1 MLDFIMKPKVD
12 FAFKEIMMDEKAR
25 TGFLAAVLHINP
37 EDIKE
42 TRILNTNL
50 RKLHEDDKLGI
61 LDVRVLLNNDMEI
74 DAEIQ
79 LSELEVWPDRSLFY
93 TSKMF
98 TEQIGKGQKYDVF
111 KKCVNISILGF
122 KLFKEEK
129 DFYSCF
135 HIREDTRNF
144 IYTDKMEFHVIELPK
159 LPEEI
164 RENSSDLEL
173 WAKFINAEGKE
184 ELDMIAKKNVYIKSA
199 YDRLQ
204 VISQDKQKRL
214 EYEARQ
220 KALFDYNQFMYEAER
235 RGEKKGRQ
243 EGKEEGRQE
252 GRQEE
257 KLAVAKNLIALGLP
271 TDVIVKGT
279 GLSAGIIDT
288 MR

>member
-1 MLDFIMKPKVD
+1 MSDFLMKPRVD

-42 TRILNTNL
+42 TQILDTNL

-61 LDVRVLLNNDMEI
+61 LDMRLLLNNNTEI
-74 DAEIQ
+74 DTEIQ
-79 LSELEVWPDRSLFY
+79 LSELKVWPDRSLFY

-98 TEQIGKGQKYDVF
+98 TEQIEKGQKYDVF

-122 KLFKEEK
+122 KLFKNEP

-135 HIREDTRNF
+135 HIREDTRGF

-159 LPEEI
+159 LPKELK
-164 RENSSDLEL
+164 ENCNSLEL
-173 WAKFINAEGKE
+173 WAKFINAEKKE
-184 ELDMIAKKNVYIKSA
+184 ELDMIAKQNVYIQSA

-204 VISQDKQKRL
+204 VISQDKQKRM

-220 KALFDYNQFMYEAER
+220 KALFDYNQFMYEAEQ
-235 RGEKKGRQ
+235 RGR
-243 EGKEEGRQE
+243 EEGRE
-252 GRQEE
+252 EE
-257 KLAVAKNLIALGLP
+257 KLAIAKNFIALGLP
-271 TDVIVKGT
+271 TDTIVQGT
-279 GLSAGIIDT
+279 GLSAKTIEK
-288 MR
+288 MRKQ

>member
-1 MLDFIMKPKVD
+1 MSDFLMKPRVD

-42 TRILNTNL
+42 TQILDTNL

-61 LDVRVLLNNDMEI
+61 LDMRVLLNNNTEI
-74 DAEIQ
+74 DTEIQ
-79 LSELEVWPDRSLFY
+79 LSELKVWPDRSLFY

-98 TEQIGKGQKYDVF
+98 TEQIEKGQKYDVF

-122 KLFKEEK
+122 KLFKNEP

-135 HIREDTRNF
+135 HIREDTRGF

-159 LPEEI
+159 LPKELK
-164 RENSSDLEL
+164 ENCNSLEL
-173 WAKFINAEGKE
+173 WAKFINAEKKE
-184 ELDMIAKKNVYIKSA
+184 ELDMIAKQNVYIQSA

-204 VISQDKQKRL
+204 VISQDKQKRM

-220 KALFDYNQFMYEAER
+220 KALFDYNQFMYEAEQ
-235 RGEKKGRQ
+235 RGRE
-243 EGKEEGRQE
+243 EGKEEGRE
-252 GRQEE
+252 EE
-257 KLAVAKNLIALGLP
+257 KLAIAKNFIALGLP
-271 TDVIVKGT
+271 TDTIVQGT
-279 GLSAGIIDT
+279 GLSAKTIEK
-288 MR
+288 MRKQ

>member
-1 MLDFIMKPKVD
+1 
-12 FAFKEIMMDEKAR
+12 
-25 TGFLAAVLHINP
+25 
-37 EDIKE
+37 
-42 TRILNTNL
+42 
-50 RKLHEDDKLGI
+50 
-61 LDVRVLLNNDMEI
+61 
-74 DAEIQ
+74 
-79 LSELEVWPDRSLFY
+79 
-93 TSKMF
+93 
-98 TEQIGKGQKYDVF
+98 
-111 KKCVNISILGF
+111 
-122 KLFKEEK
+122 
-129 DFYSCF
+129 
-135 HIREDTRNF
+135 
-144 IYTDKMEFHVIELPK
+144 
-159 LPEEI
+159 
-164 RENSSDLEL
+164 
-173 WAKFINAEGKE
+173 
-184 ELDMIAKKNVYIKSA
+184 MIAKKNVYIKSA

-252 GRQEE
+252 E

>member
-1 MLDFIMKPKVD
+1 
-12 FAFKEIMMDEKAR
+12 
-25 TGFLAAVLHINP
+25 
-37 EDIKE
+37 
-42 TRILNTNL
+42 
-50 RKLHEDDKLGI
+50 
-61 LDVRVLLNNDMEI
+61 
-74 DAEIQ
+74 
-79 LSELEVWPDRSLFY
+79 
-93 TSKMF
+93 
-98 TEQIGKGQKYDVF
+98 
-111 KKCVNISILGF
+111 
-122 KLFKEEK
+122 
-129 DFYSCF
+129 
-135 HIREDTRNF
+135 
-144 IYTDKMEFHVIELPK
+144 MEFHVIELPK

-252 GRQEE
+252 E

>member
-1 MLDFIMKPKVD
+1 MSDFLMKPRVD

-42 TRILNTNL
+42 TQILDTNL

-61 LDVRVLLNNDMEI
+61 LDMRVLLNNNTEI
-74 DAEIQ
+74 DTEIQ
-79 LSELEVWPDRSLFY
+79 LSELKVWPDRSLFY

-98 TEQIGKGQKYDVF
+98 TEQIEKGQKYDVF

-122 KLFKEEK
+122 KLFKNEP

-135 HIREDTRNF
+135 HIREDTRGF

-159 LPEEI
+159 LPKELK
-164 RENSSDLEL
+164 ENCNSLEL
-173 WAKFINAEGKE
+173 WAKFINAEKKE
-184 ELDMIAKKNVYIKSA
+184 ELDMIAKQNVYIQSA

-204 VISQDKQKRL
+204 VISQDKQKRM

-220 KALFDYNQFMYEAER
+220 KALFDYNQFMYEAEQ
-235 RGEKKGRQ
+235 RGR
-243 EGKEEGRQE
+243 EEGRE
-252 GRQEE
+252 EE
-257 KLAVAKNLIALGLP
+257 KLAIAKNFIALGLP
-271 TDVIVKGT
+271 TDTIVQGT
-279 GLSAGIIDT
+279 GLSAKTIEK
-288 MR
+288 MRKQ